1 MCVCI
6 YIYIL
11 GSLWGSFFIRVP
23 YDIGDLKGDPNVETY
38 VFFSLLGLLLILFTL
53 IAVSCFSMIYI

>member
-1 MCVCI
+1 MIKKCVCVYI
-6 YIYIL
+6 YIYIHTYIHIYIYTL

-38 VFFSLLGLLLILFTL
+38 VFFH
-53 IAVSCFSMIYI
+53 Y